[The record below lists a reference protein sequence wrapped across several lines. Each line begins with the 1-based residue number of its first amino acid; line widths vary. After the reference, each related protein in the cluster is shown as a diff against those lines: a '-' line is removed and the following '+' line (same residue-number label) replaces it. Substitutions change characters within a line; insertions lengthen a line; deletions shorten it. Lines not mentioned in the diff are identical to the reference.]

1 MTPERYQQIDHL
13 FWVALGLEPAKRA
26 AYLDEACGGDEAL
39 RSHVESLITSDE
51 GGLSFIDEP
60 AFEMAARVLASDVPV
75 LSAGDHIDRYTVL
88 SLLGSGGMA
97 EVYLA
102 HDEKLDRKIAL
113 KLLPTYFTSNQERLR
128 RFQYEARAV
137 SALNHPNIITIHE
150 IGEVDDRHYIAT
162 EYVDGGTLRQ
172 RMKHGP
178 LRIDE
183 SLEITIQVCSAL
195 AAAHEAGIV
204 HRDIKPENIM
214 QRGDG
219 YIKVLDFG
227 LAKLAERRDQPTE
240 VDDADNL
247 ENSSGLVMGT
257 VKYMSPEQAQ
267 GLPVDPRSDIFSLGV
282 VLYEM
287 LTGHAPFEGKTAS
300 ELISTIGITDPLPLK
315 HYAVEATD
323 QLQQL
328 VDKALCK
335 AKEARYQTA
344 EDLLNDL
351 RSLREQYGATG
362 IARLILEVKQ
372 HKVRAGLAVA
382 LLVVVLGTIS
392 FVVFRYR
399 SRHLPFQNISVT
411 KLTNFGDAWEPSI
424 SPDGKYVVY
433 KKGSGTEGPGPRK
446 FSLWIRAS
454 GATNELQL
462 VPVTEGDLFYTTFS
476 PDGRYIYYS
485 AQIRDQASATFRVSI
500 AGNDATKLPLIKT
513 ADVSFSRD
521 GKRLAY
527 LDNRLPEG
535 KTVLVV
541 ANADGTGVRDII
553 TRQAPNYYWT
563 AQKPSWSPDGK
574 LIACVGQNGNESFPH
589 IFEVNVET
597 GAEREI
603 TRQHW
608 NSSMGVVWLPD
619 MSILFVAAEE
629 TSSNLQI
636 WHISYP
642 DGEAQRITN
651 DTLNYYELSVS
662 ADGTTL
668 VSSVLE
674 NPTSIWVLPVL
685 VGKSTDGNNGVPLA
699 DTDQAK
705 EINAINL
712 TASNNW
718 SGYATLAWT
727 PEGRIVFVSEESGN
741 ADIWSMNA
749 DGTVRRQLTTD
760 QHWDTA
766 PSVSP
771 DGRYI
776 VFMSN
781 RAGKENIWR
790 MDIDGGNQ
798 TQLTNNLIE
807 RNPVF
812 SADSKWVYFT
822 SWQTGK
828 GTIWRIPVEGGD
840 QTQVISELSFYPGI
854 SPDGR
859 LLAYDASGKTWVVS
873 VDGNQPI
880 KTIDV
885 GSPRWTPD
893 GHALTLLM
901 TLWDNVLNVWA
912 QPLDGR
918 EPKQL
923 TNFKSNGVLNYAW
936 SLDGK
941 QLAVTRSG
949 TSYSNVVLIRDLE

>member
-1 MTPERYQQIDHL
+1 MTPERYQQIDL
-13 FWVALGLEPAKRA
+13 IFQVALGLEPAKRA
-26 AYLDEACGGDEAL
+26 AYLDEACSGDEVL
-39 RSHVESLITSDE
+39 RSQVESLITSDE

-60 AFEMAARVLASDVPV
+60 AFDMAARVLASDEPA
-75 LSAGDHIDRYTVL
+75 LSAGDQIDRYTVL
-88 SLLGSGGMA
+88 SLLGSGGMG

-102 HDEKLDRKIAL
+102 HDEKLDRRVAL
-113 KLLPTYFTSNQERLR
+113 KLLPTYFTRNQERLR
-128 RFQYEARAV
+128 RFQHEARAA

-150 IGEVDDRHYIAT
+150 IGEVDERHYIAT
-162 EYVDGGTLRQ
+162 EYVDGETLRQ

-178 LRIDE
+178 LSVDE
-183 SLEITIQVCSAL
+183 SLDITIQVCSAL
-195 AAAHEAGIV
+195 TAAHKAGIV

-214 QRGDG
+214 LRGDG
-219 YIKVLDFG
+219 YVKVLDFG
-227 LAKLAERRDQPTE
+227 LAKLSERREQPPDVGD
-240 VDDADNL
+240 VDNF
-247 ENSSGLVMGT
+247 EISSGLLMGT
-257 VKYMSPEQAQ
+257 VKYMSPEQARSEQ
-267 GLPVDPRSDIFSLGV
+267 VDPRSDIFSLGV

-287 LTGHAPFEGKTAS
+287 LTGHAPYEGKTAS
-300 ELISTIGITDPLPLK
+300 DLISAILSSDPLPLK
-315 HYAVEATD
+315 HYSAKATNK
-323 QLQQL
+323 LQQL

-335 AKEARYQTA
+335 EKGARYQTA
-344 EDLLNDL
+344 EELLNDL
-351 RSLREQYGATG
+351 RSLSEQYSSTG
-362 IARLILEVKQ
+362 IARLIVQVKQ
-372 HKVRAGLAVA
+372 HKMRAGLALA
-382 LLVVVLGTIS
+382 ALVVVLGAIS
-392 FVVFRYR
+392 FGLFRYR
-399 SRHLPFQNISVT
+399 NRHVPFQNITVT

-433 KKGSGTEGPGPRK
+433 EKKGSGTAGPAK
-446 FSLWIRAS
+446 FSLWIRAT
-454 GATNELQL
+454 GTTNELQL
-462 VPVTEGDLFYTTFS
+462 VPVTEGYLSSPRFS
-476 PDGRYIYYS
+476 PDGRYVYYN
-485 AQIRDQASATFRVSI
+485 AQVPSQAPATFRVSTS
-500 AGNDATKLPLIKT
+500 GGDVTKLPLITT
-513 ADVSFSRD
+513 ADVSLSPD

-541 ANADGTGVRDII
+541 ANADGTGARDVI

-563 AQKPSWSPDGK
+563 AQEPKWSPDGK
-574 LIACVGQNGNESFPH
+574 LIACIGQNGNESFPH
-589 IFEVNVET
+589 IFEVDVQT
-597 GAEREI
+597 GAERAI

-619 MSILFVAAEE
+619 MSLLFVAAEE

-651 DTLNYYELSVS
+651 DTLNYYGLSVS
-662 ADGTTL
+662 ADGTAL

-674 NPTSIWVLPVL
+674 NPTSIWVVPVL
-685 VGKSTDGNNGVPLA
+685 AGKSTDGNNGVPLA
-699 DTDQAK
+699 DTAQAK
-705 EINAINL
+705 EINPINL
-712 TASNNW
+712 AVSNNW

-727 PEGRIVFVSEESGN
+727 LEGRIVFVSEEGGN

-760 QHWDTA
+760 RHWDTA

-781 RAGKENIWR
+781 RAGMENIWR

-798 TQLTNNLIE
+798 VQLTNNLIE

-822 SWQTGK
+822 SWKTGIE
-828 GTIWRIPVEGGD
+828 TIWKIPVEGGEP
-840 QTQVISELSFYPGI
+840 TQVISDLSDGPAV

-859 LLAYDASGKTWVVS
+859 LLAYIASGKVWVVP
-873 VDGNQPI
+873 VDGGVPI
-880 KTIDV
+880 KTDA
-885 GSPRWTPD
+885 GSTQWTPD
-893 GHALTLLM
+893 GQALAGLM
-901 TLWDNVLNVWA
+901 SEWDNVLNVWA

-936 SLDGK
+936 SRDGK
-941 QLAVTRSG
+941 QLAVTRG
-949 TSYSNVVLIRDLE
+949 GPFYSNVVLVSDLR